1 MEQMIKQMREGMAS
15 SDAKRDA
22 GLTIPEDVT
31 RYLDLRYGDFAENLL
46 DVYCPKGTAAPL
58 PTIVSIH
65 GGGWIYG
72 DKELYSHYCMRLA
85 QRGFTVV
92 NFTYRLA
99 PEHKYPAAV
108 QDTCAVMAWMQAH
121 AEEYFIDL
129 NNIFMLGD
137 SAGGQLCH
145 QVLTLL
151 TNPQYAALFDFAPP
165 KDFRVN
171 ACALNC
177 GCYFLPFNR
186 FVSPKRCGAMMQAY
200 FPEDYVPL
208 LKQLKPHKFTDRNFP
223 PAIVMSAAN
232 DFLKHM
238 AKPMYRLLRR
248 RGVETQ
254 LHIYGTKAQK
264 EIGHVFHVNCKLPLA
279 AQCNDEQCA
288 FFRAHMVGE
297 NVTDGAGSG

>member
-1 MEQMIKQMREGMAS
+1 MENTIREMRQGMAA

-22 GLTIPEDVT
+22 GLTIPDDVT
-31 RYLDLRYGDFAENLL
+31 RFLDLRYGTYAENRL
-46 DVYCPKGTAAPL
+46 DVYCPKGTKKAL

-99 PEHKYPAAV
+99 PEYQYPAPL
-108 QDTCAVMAWMQAH
+108 QDTCNVMRWMQEN
-121 AEEYFIDL
+121 AEAYFIDL
-129 NNIFMLGD
+129 NNVFMLGD

-165 KDFRVN
+165 AGFRVN

-186 FVSPKRCGAMMQAY
+186 LVSPKRCGVMMRAY

-208 LKQLKPHKFTDRNFP
+208 LKQLKPQKYTNQDFP
-223 PAIVMSAAN
+223 PAIVMSSAN

-248 RGVETQ
+248 RGVEAQ

-288 FFRAHMVGE
+288 FFRAHMR
-297 NVTDGAGSG
+297 

>member
-99 PEHKYPAAV
+99 PEHKYPAPLE
-108 QDTCAVMAWMQAH
+108 DTCLVLHWLRANAKD
-121 AEEYFIDL
+121 YCIDEKNL
-129 NNIFMLGD
+129 FMLGD
-137 SAGGQLCH
+137 SAGGQLCY
-145 QVLTLL
+145 QFLTFL
-151 TNPQYAALFDFAPP
+151 TNPKYAALFDFQPP
-165 KDFRVN
+165 EGMKIN

-177 GCYFLPFNR
+177 GCYFIPISRL
-186 FVSPKRCGAMMQAY
+186 VTPKRMGTFFEAY
-200 FPEDYVPL
+200 FPEDYVPIL
-208 LKQLKPHKFTDRNFP
+208 PQMKVGKYVTKAFP
-223 PAIVMSAAN
+223 PAFVMTAQNDYLRFMAA
-232 DFLKHM
+232 
-238 AKPMYRLLRR
+238 PMYRLLKRK
-248 RGVETQ
+248 GVEAM
-254 LHIYGTKAQK
+254 LRVYGTKEDK

-279 AQCNDEQCA
+279 AQCNDAQCA
-288 FFRAHMVGE
+288 FFREYIV
-297 NVTDGAGSG
+297 

>member
-1 MEQMIKQMREGMAS
+1 MLEEIKKMRLEWAEN
-15 SDAKRDA
+15 DAKRDA

-31 RYLDLRYGDFAENLL
+31 RFTDISYGEYAENLL
-46 DVYCPKGTAAPL
+46 DVYCPKGTDKPL

-65 GGGWIYG
+65 GGGWFYG

-99 PEHKYPAAV
+99 PEHPYPAAV
-108 QDTCAVMAWMQAH
+108 QDCCTVMGWMQKNAQ
-121 AEEYFIDL
+121 EYFIDL
-129 NNIFMLGD
+129 NNVFMLGD

-145 QVLTLL
+145 QVLTML
-151 TNPQYAALFDFAPP
+151 TSPKYAALFDFGTPEG
-165 KDFRVN
+165 FRVN

-186 FVSPKRCGAMMQAY
+186 LLSPKRCGAIFEAY
-200 FPEDYVPL
+200 IPQDYVPL
-208 LKQLKPHKFTDRNFP
+208 LKQLKAQKYATKVFP
-223 PAIVMSAAN
+223 PAFVMSAAN
-232 DFLKHM
+232 DYLRFM

-248 RGVETQ
+248 KGVEAQ
-254 LHIYGTKAQK
+254 LHIYGTKEQK

-279 AQCNDEQCA
+279 AKCNDDQCA
-288 FFRAHMVGE
+288 FFRAHMK
-297 NVTDGAGSG
+297 

>member
-1 MEQMIKQMREGMAS
+1 MDMMEEIRNMREGIAE

-22 GLTIPEDVT
+22 GLNIPEDVT
-31 RYLDLRYGDFAENLL
+31 RFVDLRYGEYAENLL
-46 DVYCPKGTAAPL
+46 DVYCPKGTDRPL

-65 GGGWIYG
+65 GGGWFYG

-99 PEHKYPAAV
+99 PEYQYPAPL
-108 QDTCAVMAWMQAH
+108 QDTCAVMHWMQAH
-121 AEEYFIDL
+121 GAEYFIDL
-129 NNIFMLGD
+129 QNVFMLGD

-145 QVLTLL
+145 QVLTML
-151 TNPQYAALFDFAPP
+151 TNPNYAALFDFGTPEG
-165 KDFRVN
+165 FSVN

-186 FVSPKRCGAMMQAY
+186 FVSPKRSGVTMRAY
-200 FPEDYVPL
+200 FPEDYMPL
-208 LKQLKPHKFTDRNFP
+208 LKQLKPEKYVTKDFP

-232 DFLKHM
+232 DFLKFM

-248 RGVETQ
+248 KGVQTQ
-254 LHIYGTKAQK
+254 LHIYGTKAEK
-264 EIGHVFHVNCKLPLA
+264 EIGHVFHLNCKLPLA
-279 AQCNDEQCA
+279 AKCNDDQCA
-288 FFRAHMVGE
+288 FFRAHIR
-297 NVTDGAGSG
+297 